1 MMQMAMQSTAG
12 QTAPLVPALTNAA
25 CLWGV
30 RFANA
35 EAVRAYEPMYLAR
48 AVQALKGPLTDMSAN
63 AIVQT
68 IQADVLLA
76 NYQFAMGRLVE
87 GQHYCNVAAALAL
100 SCRLYNIRTIQ
111 ARPRA
116 GSFHAMD
123 FDLPAPGDA
132 VEEGERI
139 RAFWHVYMLDQM
151 WSYACKTPPRFDPS
165 TGPPIDTPWPMEAD
179 DYASVCPLRA
189 CLRRPVLTVCAGP
202 LPPEHPGLA
211 YGGGVHRRQPPERPR
226 GRLASCALRE
236 GGDARRA
243 VDNARQALVLR

>member
-1 MMQMAMQSTAG
+1 MHADQVAFFLHRARFLTMMQMAIQGTAG
-12 QTAPLVPALTNAA
+12 QAAPLAPALTNAV

-35 EAVRAYEPMYLAR
+35 EAVRAYEPMYLAS
-48 AVQALKGPLTDMSAN
+48 AAQALKSPLTDMSAG

-68 IQADVLLA
+68 IQANVLLA
-76 NYQFAMGRLVE
+76 NYQFAMGHLVE
-87 GQHYCNVAAALAL
+87 GQHYCNAAVALVL
-100 SCRLYNIRTIQ
+100 SCRLYNIRTMQ

-123 FDLPAPGDA
+123 FDLPPPSDP

-151 WSYACKTPPRFDPS
+151 WSYACKTPPRFGAS

-179 DYASVCPLRA
+179 DYASVRNFGALLPMTRTDYKCRA
-189 CLRRPVLTVCAGP
+189 ASRRV
-202 LPPEHPGLA
+202 
-211 YGGGVHRRQPPERPR
+211 
-226 GRLASCALRE
+226 
-236 GGDARRA
+236 
-243 VDNARQALVLR
+243 